1 MFRACLTFPNQSVFF
16 NNLVTTSA
24 MACLSS
30 LSLYTLALRETLCSY
45 PPSSFDLG
53 DPLRIGNRRRL
64 ILDARMRHDS
74 PIIERNSVPDRLT
87 APRAT
92 AVGAEYA
99 SLANVYERCLC
110 NLNAMPNQRPVASL
124 LCVFFSLFPFSFAH
138 RVFTVAATPHRGL
151 QEPRNPLPSFSGV
164 EGAQ

>member
-1 MFRACLTFPNQSVFF
+1 MSDLPQPVSLF

-30 LSLYTLALRETLCSY
+30 LSLCTLALRETLCSY
-45 PPSSFDLG
+45 PPLPPRLEGSFAD
-53 DPLRIGNRRRL
+53 RNRRRL

-92 AVGAEYA
+92 VVGAEYA
-99 SLANVYERCLC
+99 SLANVYERDLC
-110 NLNAMPNQRPVASL
+110 N
-124 LCVFFSLFPFSFAH
+124 
-138 RVFTVAATPHRGL
+138 
-151 QEPRNPLPSFSGV
+151 
-164 EGAQ
+164 